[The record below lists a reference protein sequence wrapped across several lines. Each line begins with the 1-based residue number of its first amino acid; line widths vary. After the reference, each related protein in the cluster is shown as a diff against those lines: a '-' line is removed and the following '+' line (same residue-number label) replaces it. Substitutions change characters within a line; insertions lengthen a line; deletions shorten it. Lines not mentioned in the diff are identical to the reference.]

1 MTTTLG
7 GVTLDADMYLPDEF
21 TYNLVNASVN
31 PTIGGGVIVQEFTKV
46 EAGRPLTLLSL
57 PTAGMQ
63 KKDTVEALMALA
75 AIPNATYSLVIS
87 TTNGG
92 SLSKT
97 VRFRNEVEGGA
108 VQFVPFIE
116 REGLPASDGET
127 SWYKGTLYLMVM

>member
-7 GVTLDADMYLPDEF
+7 GVTLDADMYLADEF
-21 TYNLVNASVN
+21 NYNLVNASVN
-31 PTIGGGVIVQEFTKV
+31 PTIGGGIIVQEFSKV
-46 EAGRPLTLLSL
+46 EAGRLITLMSL

-63 KKDTVEALMALA
+63 KKGTVESLLSLA
-75 AIPNATYSLVIS
+75 TIPGATYSLTIT

-108 VQFVPFIE
+108 VQFVPFTE